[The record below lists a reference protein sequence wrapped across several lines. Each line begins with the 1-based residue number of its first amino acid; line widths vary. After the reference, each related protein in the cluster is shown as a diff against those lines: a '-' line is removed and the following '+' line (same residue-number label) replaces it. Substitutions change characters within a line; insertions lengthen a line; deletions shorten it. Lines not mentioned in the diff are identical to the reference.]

1 MPNFALL
8 SATFRATT
16 DPWGVETFVSS
27 FFHRISL
34 TCFTLLEAFC
44 GALIDP

>member
-8 SATFRATT
+8 SAICIAIT
-16 DPWGVETFVSS
+16 DPWGLETSVRS
-27 FFHRISL
+27 FFHCISL